1 MMPKTRISK
10 RGAGC
15 PYCASR
21 RVCKCSSLEAHHPE
35 LSSEWDFE
43 MNGKTPSD
51 VTSRSPQVVWWENNV
66 REANMAAR
74 RLLHSD
80 AYTYVYGMLR
90 TESCDMLLSACD
102 MLLSACDM
110 LLSACVRVRRLL
122 WSLTCDHTIGTI
134 VSPSFVHV
142 SCYMVTC
149 AHVHA
154 CWRLM
159 QAFLWLVPSVMLA
172 GMYAD

>member
-1 MMPKTRISK
+1 
-10 RGAGC
+10 
-15 PYCASR
+15 
-21 RVCKCSSLEAHHPE
+21 
-35 LSSEWDFE
+35 

-51 VTSRSPQVVWWENNV
+51 VTSRSHQVVWWKNNV
-66 REANMAAR
+66 RGSWKQRVFRAHSLKEEANMTVR
-74 RLLHSD
+74 CLSHSD
-80 AYTYVYGMLR
+80 AYTYVYGMLT
-90 TESCDMLLSACD
+90 TESCDMLLSACDMLLSACD

-110 LLSACVRVRRLL
+110 LLSACVRVRMLL
-122 WSLTCDHTIGTI
+122 WSLTCDHTTGTL